1 MKKFYQYSLS
11 SFLNKNE
18 NTITIDTSNYNLCKI
33 GIQKPYSFDHFSAAE
48 ATGENKEDFG
58 EKDGTIP
65 PSITIKYYT
74 EFTKTNEDGSIE
86 NRTEEVTEDFHITRR
101 WCLEHSNIY
110 VKPNT
115 SFSISINEDLM
126 PKEFI
131 LDLEFSE
138 I

>member
-1 MKKFYQYSLS
+1 MKKLYQYSLS
-11 SFLNKNE
+11 SFLNE
-18 NTITIDTSNYNLCKI
+18 NPIEINTSNYNLCKI

-48 ATGENKEDFG
+48 VTEKNKEDFG

-65 PSITIKYYT
+65 PSITIKYWT
-74 EFTKTNEDGSIE
+74 EFTKINEGGSVE
-86 NRTEEVTEDFHITRR
+86 NKSEEVTKDFHITRK

-131 LDLEFSE
+131 LDLELSE

>member
-1 MKKFYQYSLS
+1 MKTFYQYSLS
-11 SFLNKNE
+11 SFSNN
-18 NTITIDTSNYNLCKI
+18 NPIIINTSNYNLCKI
-33 GIQKPYSFDHFSAAE
+33 GIQKPYSFDHFSAA
-48 ATGENKEDFG
+48 ATEKNEEDFG

-65 PSITIKYYT
+65 PSITIKYST
-74 EFTKTNEDGSIE
+74 EFTRTNEDGSTE
-86 NRTEEVTEDFHITRR
+86 NRTKEVTEDFHITRR

-110 VKPNT
+110 VKPGT

>member
-18 NTITIDTSNYNLCKI
+18 NTITINTSNYNLCKI

-48 ATGENKEDFG
+48 ATKKNEADFG

-74 EFTKTNEDGSIE
+74 EFIKTNEDGSIE
-86 NRTEEVTEDFHITRR
+86 KRTEEVTEDFHITRR

-131 LDLEFSE
+131 LDLELSE